1 MAKPSH
7 GLVWLRLDGKSDLKM
22 QMLPSHNLSVSQS
35 DGKSISFSERIQVRS
50 KLCTLMLISDERVI
64 NNQKSLI
71 YSL

>member
-7 GLVWLRLDGKSDLKM
+7 GLVWLRLDGKSDLKL
-22 QMLPSHNLSVSQS
+22 QILPSH
-35 DGKSISFSERIQVRS
+35 SFTMGWEVNRFFKEIQVQT
-50 KLCTLMLISDERVI
+50 KLCTLMLIFDERVI